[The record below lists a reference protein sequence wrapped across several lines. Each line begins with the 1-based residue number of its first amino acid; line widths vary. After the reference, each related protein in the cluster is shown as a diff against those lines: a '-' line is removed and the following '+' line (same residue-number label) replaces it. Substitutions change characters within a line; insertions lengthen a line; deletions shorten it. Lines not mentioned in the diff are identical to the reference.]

1 MHSNFRFSWHA
12 AARVLLVLA
21 PLMVCAIA
29 TASADPRAAGRMPS
43 RYQSNDFDA
52 DAGKNTQSIVRLPAS
67 NGTPIHKSIKIG
79 LGKSVLLEFPDGV
92 RDVMASNPAV
102 VDAVVLSSNRVF
114 LLGKA
119 PGQSNAF
126 FFATSGEQ
134 LAMIEVD
141 VDQEGDG
148 LESLL
153 HRVIP
158 GSDIKVETLNQT
170 VILTGRV
177 KSPADSVR
185 AKTIAAQFM
194 TQMIARWSSNVDVSG
209 AGAKGEGQASFNNK
223 DESQSVINL
232 LSVEAEEQVMLKVT
246 VAEVKR
252 TLLKQLG
259 VNLGGMLQS
268 GSFATTLLTAN
279 SFPISSAAG
288 LGSLPTFGVGTAAA
302 NTACAVGQICA
313 FNPGPSA
320 GSFGNSGL
328 VSGWG
333 NSKNNI
339 QSAIR
344 ALERDGL
351 IRTLAEPNLT
361 AISGEPAEFL
371 AGGEVPY
378 VTGVDTQTGVSSVAF
393 KKFGVQLSFT
403 PVVLTEGRISLKIDT
418 SVSDISGYVA
428 NNPVF
433 DTRQAKTVVELPSG
447 GSLALAGLIS
457 TKSQQNIDGLPGAK
471 DIPILGTLFRS
482 RDFQNEES
490 ELVVI
495 VTPYLVQPVSRQQLA
510 APTDGL
516 YPATDLKADFLGH
529 LNRIYGKGETMP
541 SGGLK
546 GDYGF
551 IVE

>member
-1 MHSNFRFSWHA
+1 MRSEIGFPWRA
-12 AARVLLVLA
+12 AARAIMVFAAVL
-21 PLMVCAIA
+21 
-29 TASADPRAAGRMPS
+29 TSAAQTSAQSRAADRLS
-43 RYQSNDFDA
+43 VRA
-52 DAGKNTQSIVRLPAS
+52 DRSDPEFSKNTQSIVRISESEGLPVR
-67 NGTPIHKSIKIG
+67 KSIKIG
-79 LGKSVLLEFPDGV
+79 LGKSVLIEFPNGV

-126 FFATSGEQ
+126 FFSNKGEQ
-134 LAMIEVD
+134 LALIELN

-148 LESLL
+148 LEMLL
-153 HRVIP
+153 RRVIP
-158 GSDIKVETLNQT
+158 GSEIKVETLNQT
-170 VILTGRV
+170 AILTGRV
-177 KSPADSVR
+177 KSPSDSAR
-185 AKTIAAQFM
+185 ASRIAAQFM
-194 TQMIARWSSNVDVSG
+194 SQMIANWASNVSLTSGGSGQQSKSGDV
-209 AGAKGEGQASFNNK
+209 K
-223 DESQSVINL
+223 DPDDVKSVINL
-232 LSVEAEEQVMLKVT
+232 LTVEAEEQVMLKVT

-259 VNLGGMLQS
+259 INLGGMLSS
-268 GSFATTLLTAN
+268 GSFSTTLLTEN
-279 SFPISSAAG
+279 SFPISTAQG
-288 LGSLPTFGVGTAAA
+288 LGSLPTFGVGTAASA
-302 NTACAVGQICA
+302 ACAVGQICP
-313 FNPGPSA
+313 FNPGPA
-320 GSFGNSGL
+320 TGAFGNSGL

-333 NSKNNI
+333 DSRNNI
-339 QSAIR
+339 QSAVR

-351 IRTLAEPNLT
+351 IKTLAEPNLT

-378 VTGVDTQTGVSSVAF
+378 VTGVDTQTGVSAVAF
-393 KKFGVQLSFT
+393 KKFGVQLAFT

-418 SVSDISGYVA
+418 SVSDISQYVA
-428 NNPVF
+428 GNPVF

-457 TKSQQNIDGLPGAK
+457 TKTQQNIDGLPGAK

-495 VTPYLVQPVSRQQLA
+495 VTPYLVQPVARQQLS

-529 LNRIYGKGETMP
+529 LNRIYGKSEVQP

>member
-1 MHSNFRFSWHA
+1 MRFEIGFPWRA
-12 AARVLLVLA
+12 AARAFMVFSAIMLA
-21 PLMVCAIA
+21 SGVPTSAQPR
-29 TASADPRAAGRMPS
+29 SADRLSARADRGDPELS
-43 RYQSNDFDA
+43 
-52 DAGKNTQSIVRLPAS
+52 KNTQSIVRISESEGLPVR
-67 NGTPIHKSIKIG
+67 KSIKIG
-79 LGKSVLLEFPDGV
+79 LGKSVLIEFPNGV

-126 FFATSGEQ
+126 FFSNKGEQ
-134 LAMIEVD
+134 LALIELN

-153 HRVIP
+153 RRVIP

-170 VILTGRV
+170 VILTGHV
-177 KSPADSVR
+177 KSPSDSAR
-185 AKTIAAQFM
+185 AARISAQFM
-194 TQMIARWSSNVDVSG
+194 SQMIASWASNVSLTSSGSGQQSKSGDV
-209 AGAKGEGQASFNNK
+209 K
-223 DESQSVINL
+223 DADDVKSVINL
-232 LSVEAEEQVMLKVT
+232 LMVEAEEQVMLKVT

-268 GSFATTLLTAN
+268 GSFSTTLLTAN
-279 SFPISSAAG
+279 SFPITEAQS
-288 LGSLPTFGVGTAAA
+288 LGTLPTFGIGTAASA
-302 NTACAVGQICA
+302 ACAVGQVCA
-313 FNPGPSA
+313 FNPGPAA
-320 GSFGNSGL
+320 GAFGNSGL

-339 QSAIR
+339 QQAIR

-351 IRTLAEPNLT
+351 IKTLAEPNLT

-378 VTGVDTQTGVSSVAF
+378 VTGIDTQTGVSAVAF

-418 SVSDISGYVA
+418 SVSDIAGYVS
-428 NNPVF
+428 NNPMF

-457 TKSQQNIDGLPGAK
+457 TKTQQNIDGLPGAK

-482 RDFQNEES
+482 RDFQNDES

-495 VTPYLVQPVSRQQLA
+495 VTPYLVQPVARQQLS

-529 LNRIYGKGETMP
+529 LNRIYGKSEVQP

>member
-1 MHSNFRFSWHA
+1 MRSEIGFPWRA
-12 AARVLLVLA
+12 AARAIMVFAAVLTSVA
-21 PLMVCAIA
+21 P
-29 TASADPRAAGRMPS
+29 TSAQPRAADRLS
-43 RYQSNDFDA
+43 VRA
-52 DAGKNTQSIVRLPAS
+52 DRGDPELSKNTQSIVRISESEGLPVR
-67 NGTPIHKSIKIG
+67 KSIKIG
-79 LGKSVLLEFPDGV
+79 LGKSVLIEFPNGV

-126 FFATSGEQ
+126 FFSNKGEQ
-134 LAMIEVD
+134 LALIELN

-148 LESLL
+148 LEMLL
-153 HRVIP
+153 RRVIP
-158 GSDIKVETLNQT
+158 GSEIKVETLNQT
-170 VILTGRV
+170 AILTGRV
-177 KSPADSVR
+177 KSPSDSAR
-185 AKTIAAQFM
+185 ASRIAAQFM
-194 TQMIARWSSNVDVSG
+194 SQMIANWASNVSLTSSG
-209 AGAKGEGQASFNNK
+209 AGQQGKSGDVK
-223 DESQSVINL
+223 DPDDVKSVINL
-232 LSVEAEEQVMLKVT
+232 LTVEAEEQVMLKVT

-259 VNLGGMLQS
+259 VNLGGVLSS
-268 GSFATTLLTAN
+268 GSFSTTLLTEN
-279 SFPISSAAG
+279 SFPISTAQG
-288 LGSLPTFGVGTAAA
+288 LGSLPTFGVGTAASA
-302 NTACAVGQICA
+302 ACAVGHICA
-313 FNPGPSA
+313 FNPGPA
-320 GSFGNSGL
+320 TGAFGNSGI

-333 NSKNNI
+333 NSRNNI
-339 QSAIR
+339 QSAVR

-351 IRTLAEPNLT
+351 IKTLAEPNLT

-378 VTGVDTQTGVSSVAF
+378 VTGVDTQTGVSAVAF
-393 KKFGVQLSFT
+393 KKFGVQLAFT

-418 SVSDISGYVA
+418 SVSDISQYVA
-428 NNPVF
+428 GNPVF

-457 TKSQQNIDGLPGAK
+457 TKTQQNIDGLPGAK
-471 DIPILGTLFRS
+471 DIPILGTLFHS
-482 RDFQNEES
+482 RDFQNDES

-495 VTPYLVQPVSRQQLA
+495 VTPYLVQPVARQQLS

-529 LNRIYGKGETMP
+529 LNRIYGKSEVQP

>member
-1 MHSNFRFSWHA
+1 
-12 AARVLLVLA
+12 
-21 PLMVCAIA
+21 
-29 TASADPRAAGRMPS
+29 
-43 RYQSNDFDA
+43 
-52 DAGKNTQSIVRLPAS
+52 
-67 NGTPIHKSIKIG
+67 
-79 LGKSVLLEFPDGV
+79 
-92 RDVMASNPAV
+92 MASNPGV

-126 FFATSGEQ
+126 FFSNTGEQ
-134 LAMIEVD
+134 LALVELS

-153 HRVIP
+153 KRVIP
-158 GSDIKVETLNQT
+158 GSSIKVETLNQT
-170 VILTGRV
+170 VILTGNV
-177 KSPADSVR
+177 KSPADSSR
-185 AKTIAAQFM
+185 AAQIAAQFM
-194 TQMIARWSSNVDVSG
+194 AQMIARWASNVDINSVS
-209 AGAKGEGQASFNNK
+209 AKGAAQSAGQRNA
-223 DESQSVINL
+223 DQPVINL
-232 LSVEAEEQVMLKVT
+232 LTVEAEEQVMLKVT

-252 TLLKQLG
+252 TALKQLG

-268 GSFATTLLTAN
+268 GSFSTTLLTDNAL
-279 SFPISSAAG
+279 PISTSQG
-288 LGSLPTFGVGTAAA
+288 LGSLPTFGVGTAASA
-302 NTACAVGQICA
+302 GCAALHVCA
-313 FNPGPSA
+313 FNTGPAPGT
-320 GSFGNSGL
+320 FGNSGL

-333 NSKNNI
+333 NSRNNI

-378 VTGVDTQTGVSSVAF
+378 VTGVNSQTGTSAVDF

-418 SVSDISGYVA
+418 SVSDIAQFIAG
-428 NNPVF
+428 NPVF

-457 TKSQQNIDGLPGAK
+457 TKTQQNIDGLPGAK

-482 RDFQNEES
+482 RDFQNDES

-495 VTPYLVQPVSRQQLA
+495 VTPYLVQPTARQQLA
-510 APTDGL
+510 TPADGL
-516 YPATDLKADFLGH
+516 APATDLKADFLGH
-529 LNRIYGKGETMP
+529 LNRIYGRGEVAP

-546 GDYGF
+546 VDYGF

>member
-1 MHSNFRFSWHA
+1 MRFNFGLPWRA
-12 AARVLLVLA
+12 AARVFMALA
-21 PLMVCAIA
+21 PVLLIA
-29 TASADPRAAGRMPS
+29 VAPASAQQRDLPRRDLSGLSEHHSFIRIE
-43 RYQSNDFDA
+43 DT
-52 DAGKNTQSIVRLPAS
+52 G
-67 NGTPIHKSIKIG
+67 GTPVRRSIKIG
-79 LGKSVLLEFPDGV
+79 LGKSVLVEFPRDV
-92 RDVMASNPAV
+92 RDVMVSNPAV
-102 VDAVVLSSNRVF
+102 IDAVVLSSNRVF
-114 LLGKA
+114 LLAKGSGEA
-119 PGQSNAF
+119 NAF
-126 FFATSGEQ
+126 FFDTAGAQFATMELYVERDTGS
-134 LAMIEVD
+134 L
-141 VDQEGDG
+141 QE
-148 LESLL
+148 LL
-153 HRVIP
+153 NRVIT
-158 GSDIKVETLNQT
+158 GSSIKVEMLNQT
-170 VILTGRV
+170 VILTGSV
-177 KSPADSVR
+177 KSPIDSTR
-185 AKTIAAQFM
+185 ASDIAAQFISQQLM
-194 TQMIARWSSNVDVSG
+194 SSSVQTKEGVALDQTQTSQV
-209 AGAKGEGQASFNNK
+209 K
-223 DESQSVINL
+223 DSVINL

-252 TLLKQLG
+252 TVLKQLG

-279 SFPISSAAG
+279 SFPITEAQN
-288 LGSLPTFGVGTAAA
+288 LGTLPTFGVGTAASA
-302 NTACAVGQICA
+302 ACAVGKICA
-313 FNPGPSA
+313 FNPGPG

-333 NSKNNI
+333 NSQNNI

-378 VTGVDTQTGVSSVAF
+378 VTGVDTQTGVSAVDF

-428 NNPVF
+428 NNPIF

-457 TKSQQNIDGLPGAK
+457 TKTQQNIDGLPGAK

-482 RDFQNEES
+482 RDFQNDES

-495 VTPYLVQPVSRQQLA
+495 VTPYLVQPVARQQLSTPA
-510 APTDGL
+510 DGL

-529 LNRIYGKGETMP
+529 LNRIYGRSEVQP

>member
-1 MHSNFRFSWHA
+1 MRSEIGFPWRA
-12 AARVLLVLA
+12 AARAIMVFAAVLTSAA
-21 PLMVCAIA
+21 P
-29 TASADPRAAGRMPS
+29 TSAQSRAADRLS
-43 RYQSNDFDA
+43 VRA
-52 DAGKNTQSIVRLPAS
+52 DRGDPEFSKNTQSIVRISESEGLPVR
-67 NGTPIHKSIKIG
+67 KSIKIG
-79 LGKSVLLEFPDGV
+79 LGKSVLIEFPNGV

-126 FFATSGEQ
+126 FFSNKGEQ
-134 LAMIEVD
+134 LALIELN

-148 LESLL
+148 LEMLL
-153 HRVIP
+153 RRVIP
-158 GSDIKVETLNQT
+158 GSEIKVETLNQT
-170 VILTGRV
+170 AILTGRV
-177 KSPADSVR
+177 KSPSDSAR
-185 AKTIAAQFM
+185 ASRIAAQFM
-194 TQMIARWSSNVDVSG
+194 SQMIANWASNVSLTSSGSGQQNKAGEVKDADDV
-209 AGAKGEGQASFNNK
+209 K
-223 DESQSVINL
+223 SVINL
-232 LSVEAEEQVMLKVT
+232 LTVEAEEQVMLKVT

-259 VNLGGMLQS
+259 INLGGVLSS
-268 GSFATTLLTAN
+268 GSFSTTLLTENA
-279 SFPISSAAG
+279 FPISTAQG
-288 LGSLPTFGVGTAAA
+288 LGSLPTFGVGTAASA
-302 NTACAVGQICA
+302 ACAVGQICA
-313 FNPGPSA
+313 FNPGPA
-320 GSFGNSGL
+320 TGAFGNSGL

-333 NSKNNI
+333 NSRNNI
-339 QSAIR
+339 QSAVR

-351 IRTLAEPNLT
+351 IKTLAEPNLT

-378 VTGVDTQTGVSSVAF
+378 VTGVDTQTGVSAVAF
-393 KKFGVQLSFT
+393 KKFGVQLAFT

-418 SVSDISGYVA
+418 SVSDISQYVA
-428 NNPVF
+428 GNPVF

-457 TKSQQNIDGLPGAK
+457 TKTQQNIDGLPGAK

-482 RDFQNEES
+482 RDFQNDES

-495 VTPYLVQPVSRQQLA
+495 VTPYLVQPVARQQLS

-529 LNRIYGKGETMP
+529 LNRIYGKSEVQP

>member
-1 MHSNFRFSWHA
+1 
-12 AARVLLVLA
+12 
-21 PLMVCAIA
+21 
-29 TASADPRAAGRMPS
+29 
-43 RYQSNDFDA
+43 
-52 DAGKNTQSIVRLPAS
+52 
-67 NGTPIHKSIKIG
+67 
-79 LGKSVLLEFPDGV
+79 
-92 RDVMASNPAV
+92 
-102 VDAVVLSSNRVF
+102 
-114 LLGKA
+114 
-119 PGQSNAF
+119 
-126 FFATSGEQ
+126 
-134 LAMIEVD
+134 
-141 VDQEGDG
+141 
-148 LESLL
+148 
-153 HRVIP
+153 
-158 GSDIKVETLNQT
+158 
-170 VILTGRV
+170 
-177 KSPADSVR
+177 
-185 AKTIAAQFM
+185 
-194 TQMIARWSSNVDVSG
+194 
-209 AGAKGEGQASFNNK
+209 
-223 DESQSVINL
+223 
-232 LSVEAEEQVMLKVT
+232 MLKVT

-268 GSFATTLLTAN
+268 GSFSTTLLTAN
-279 SFPISSAAG
+279 SFPISTSQG
-288 LGSLPTFGVGTAAA
+288 LGPLPTFGAAA
-302 NTACAVGQICA
+302 GAACAVGMSPICA
-313 FNPGPSA
+313 YNAGPS

-333 NSKNNI
+333 NSRNNI

-351 IRTLAEPNLT
+351 IKTLAEPNLT

-378 VTGVDTQTGVSSVAF
+378 VTGVDTQTGVSAVNF

-428 NNPVF
+428 NNPIF

-457 TKSQQNIDGLPGAK
+457 TKTQQNIDGLPGAK

-482 RDFQNEES
+482 RDFQNDES

-495 VTPYLVQPVSRQQLA
+495 VTPYLVQPVARQQLSTPA
-510 APTDGL
+510 DGL

-529 LNRIYGKGETMP
+529 LNRIYGKSEAQP

>member
-1 MHSNFRFSWHA
+1 MRFKIGCPWRA
-12 AARVLLVLA
+12 AARALMVLA
-21 PLMVCAIA
+21 PVMLAAIA
-29 TASADPRAAGRMPS
+29 PALAQQRGQSERDLAGLS
-43 RYQSNDFDA
+43 EYQSVIRIE
-52 DAGKNTQSIVRLPAS
+52 NTG
-67 NGTPIHKSIKIG
+67 GTPVRRSVKVG
-79 LGKSVLLEFPDGV
+79 LGKSVLVEFPREV
-92 RDVMASNPAV
+92 RDVMVSNPAV
-102 VDAVVLSSNRVF
+102 IDAVVLSSNRVF
-114 LLGKA
+114 LLSKGSGEA
-119 PGQSNAF
+119 NAF
-126 FFATSGEQ
+126 FFDTSGAQ
-134 LAMIEVD
+134 FATIELYV
-141 VDQEGDG
+141 ERETGG
-148 LESLL
+148 LQALL
-153 HRVIP
+153 NRVIT
-158 GSDIKVETLNQT
+158 GSAIKVEMLNQT
-170 VILTGRV
+170 VILTGSV
-177 KSPADSVR
+177 KSPVDSTR
-185 AKTIAAQFM
+185 AGDIAAQFISQQLVTSSIQSKEGVALGQ
-194 TQMIARWSSNVDVSG
+194 TQTTQV
-209 AGAKGEGQASFNNK
+209 K
-223 DESQSVINL
+223 DSVINML
-232 LSVEAEEQVMLKVT
+232 TVEAEEQVMLKVT

-279 SFPISSAAG
+279 SFPISTAQG
-288 LGSLPTFGVGTAAA
+288 LGTLPTFGVGTAASA
-302 NTACAVGQICA
+302 ACAVGQICA
-313 FNPGPSA
+313 FNTGPSP
-320 GSFGNSGL
+320 GTFGNSGL

-333 NSKNNI
+333 NSQNNI

-351 IRTLAEPNLT
+351 IKTLAEPNLT

-378 VTGVDTQTGVSSVAF
+378 VTGVDTQTGVSAVAF

-418 SVSDISGYVA
+418 SVSDIAQFVA
-428 NNPVF
+428 GNPVF

-457 TKSQQNIDGLPGAK
+457 TKTQQNIDGLPGAK

-482 RDFQNEES
+482 RDFQNDES

-495 VTPYLVQPVSRQQLA
+495 VTPYLVQPVARQQLSTPA
-510 APTDGL
+510 DGL

-529 LNRIYGKGETMP
+529 LNRIYGKSEVQP

>member
-1 MHSNFRFSWHA
+1 MRSEIGFPWRA
-12 AARVLLVLA
+12 AARAIMVFAAVLTSVAPTSAQPLA
-21 PLMVCAIA
+21 
-29 TASADPRAAGRMPS
+29 ADRLSVRADRGDPELS
-43 RYQSNDFDA
+43 
-52 DAGKNTQSIVRLPAS
+52 KNTQSIVRISESEGLPVR
-67 NGTPIHKSIKIG
+67 KSIKIG
-79 LGKSVLLEFPDGV
+79 LGKSVLIEFPNGV

-126 FFATSGEQ
+126 FFSNKGEQ
-134 LAMIEVD
+134 LALIELN

-148 LESLL
+148 LEMLL
-153 HRVIP
+153 RRVIP
-158 GSDIKVETLNQT
+158 GSEIKVETLNQT
-170 VILTGRV
+170 AILTGRV
-177 KSPADSVR
+177 KSPSDSAR
-185 AKTIAAQFM
+185 ASRIAAQFM
-194 TQMIARWSSNVDVSG
+194 SQMIANWASNVSLTSSG
-209 AGAKGEGQASFNNK
+209 AGQQGKSGDVK
-223 DESQSVINL
+223 DPDDVKSVINL
-232 LSVEAEEQVMLKVT
+232 LTVEAEEQVMLKVT

-259 VNLGGMLQS
+259 VNLGGVLSS
-268 GSFATTLLTAN
+268 GSFSTTLLTEN
-279 SFPISSAAG
+279 SFPISTAQG
-288 LGSLPTFGVGTAAA
+288 LGSLPTFGVGTAASA
-302 NTACAVGQICA
+302 ACAVGHICA
-313 FNPGPSA
+313 FNPGPA
-320 GSFGNSGL
+320 TGAFGNSGL

-333 NSKNNI
+333 DSRNNI
-339 QSAIR
+339 QSAVR

-351 IRTLAEPNLT
+351 IKTLAEPNLT

-378 VTGVDTQTGVSSVAF
+378 VTGVDTQTGVSAVAF
-393 KKFGVQLSFT
+393 KKFGVQLAFT

-418 SVSDISGYVA
+418 SVSDISQYVA
-428 NNPVF
+428 GNPVF

-457 TKSQQNIDGLPGAK
+457 TKTQQNIDGLPGAK

-482 RDFQNEES
+482 RDFQNDES

-495 VTPYLVQPVSRQQLA
+495 VTPYLVQPVARQQLS

-529 LNRIYGKGETMP
+529 LNRIYGKSEVQP